1 MLVASHQVK
10 ETVMIERPE
19 TITERRKAI
28 SLRRHSDFE
37 SCPRYDKHELSEE
50 QIVEIAKKAVTLA
63 REEFYQEVGKSVTS
77 KFFVI
82 VGAISIAAMIWLTK
96 KGYLG

>member
-1 MLVASHQVK
+1 MA
-10 ETVMIERPE
+10 ETNTNHP
-19 TITERRKAI
+19 TERRRAV

-50 QIVEIAKKAVTLA
+50 QIVEIAKKAVNLA

-82 VGAISIAAMIWLTK
+82 VGVASIALMLWLTK
-96 KGYLG
+96 HGYLN